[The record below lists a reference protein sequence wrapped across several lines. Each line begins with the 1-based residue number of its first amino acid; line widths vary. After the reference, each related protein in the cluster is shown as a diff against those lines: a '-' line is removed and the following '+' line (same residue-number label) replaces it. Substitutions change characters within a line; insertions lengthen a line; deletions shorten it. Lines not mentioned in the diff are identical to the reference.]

1 MSAIDVNVVVTAVI
15 RGPSVGVSSGAPYV
29 QPMALEGVGWALGG
43 LERIR
48 EDLPTL
54 LQSERGART
63 ATLLSKMRRA
73 FSPPRLTRT
82 PLSVAEV
89 WQTLASACFD
99 AALQKRGVE
108 IALGTAANIKLWPV
122 KNAPQ

>member
-1 MSAIDVNVVVTAVI
+1 MTTVVLTYHRKQTRMSAIDVKVVVTAVI

-54 LQSERGART
+54 LQSKGG
-63 ATLLSKMRRA
+63 
-73 FSPPRLTRT
+73 PGQPH
-82 PLSVAEV
+82 
-89 WQTLASACFD
+89 C
-99 AALQKRGVE
+99 
-108 IALGTAANIKLWPV
+108 
-122 KNAPQ
+122 